1 MGAVGQGHGFT
12 FAVNRDIATEQL
24 HGKRSAPTVKQ
35 HLACIRMLF
44 DWLVIGQVIPV
55 NPAHSAK
62 GDVWYSYFG
71 CEAKKELNGRRLVV
85 YSSEFEHFPLH

>member
-1 MGAVGQGHGFT
+1 
-12 FAVNRDIATEQL
+12 
-24 HGKRSAPTVKQ
+24 
-35 HLACIRMLF
+35 MLF
-44 DWLVIGQVIPV
+44 DWLVIGPVIPV